1 MDFSQLGHRIVTEP
15 WSSQPLSEKPLVS
28 WVPRDYALLS
38 SLPACPR
45 GQWSLPH
52 ADLWLSLQH
61 QPAPIPWNQRILD
74 DPRGHFNP
82 SFCFQERFYYT
93 VRLLRR
99 FHNPSTPFSRSDGP
113 FHDDMLTQVRSKPFT
128 LTRPELPALPPCV
141 VAIDHRWGDSLKYL
155 WRSHTWTVESGSAS
169 WLQHLG
175 AMWH

>member
-38 SLPACPR
+38 SLLPAP
-45 GQWSLPH
+45 GASGVFPTSGSLT
-52 ADLWLSLQH
+52 LQH

-74 DPRGHFNP
+74 DPRSHFNP
-82 SFCFQERFYYT
+82 SFCFQAGFYYT

-99 FHNPSTPFSRSDGP
+99 FYNPSTPFSRSDGP
-113 FHDDMLTQVRSKPFT
+113 FHDNMLTQVWSKPFR

-169 WLQHLG
+169 CL
-175 AMWH
+175 